1 MSNAEMGEMEDKAFS
16 SIDFVGQCLLD
27 EEKAIGFRTVLNRV
41 IKSTDNV
48 LDVGTGSGILAL
60 MAAAAGAQKVT
71 SLEFD
76 PTIIAIAKKNFEKNG
91 YKDKIEIVT
100 ADARTYPFK
109 SQETFDVVIMEMLTA
124 GMVDE
129 FQIQAIN
136 NIHERGVVTPK
147 TIFVPARQETYVSLA
162 NVDFS
167 INGFVMDMVIHLWKY
182 FSMPRVEHLS
192 KSVLLSS
199 VNFSEKIAER
209 FSNRISIPI
218 QMSGLINAVI
228 LSSRAVVG
236 EGVFLENT
244 KSLNPS
250 VAIPIPERIV
260 RIGEELALE
269 IEYTYGYGYQNL
281 TARIV

>member
-1 MSNAEMGEMEDKAFS
+1 MQNANDDKAFS

-41 IKSTDNV
+41 IKPIDNV
-48 LDVGTGSGILAL
+48 LDMGTGSGILAL

-71 SLEFD
+71 ALEFD
-76 PTIIAIAKKNFEKNG
+76 PVIATIAKKNIEKNG
-91 YKDKIEIVT
+91 YAGKIEVVT
-100 ADARTYPFK
+100 TDARTHKFEPG
-109 SQETFDVVIMEMLTA
+109 TAFDVVIMEMLTA

-129 FQIQAIN
+129 FQVQAAN
-136 NIHERGVVTPK
+136 NLHERGVVTSK
-147 TIFVPARQETYVSLA
+147 TIFVPARQETYISLA

-167 INGFVMDMVIHLWKY
+167 INGFAMDMVIHLWKY
-182 FSMPRVEHLS
+182 FSMPRVEPLS
-192 KSVLLSS
+192 ELVLLSS
-199 VNFSEKIAER
+199 VNFSKKIVER

-218 QMSGLINAVI
+218 QTSGLINAVI

-236 EGVFLENT
+236 EGIFLENT

-260 RIGEELALE
+260 RTGEELALK
-269 IEYTYGYGYQNL
+269 IEYTYGHGYQNL